1 MDAAFA
7 VLKKTAFFLA
17 FALLVAMPRLA
28 QADAPT
34 FTSPAANQQ
43 FQLGVGSIEIPVSG
57 SDDTNKPISYQVVVT
72 YAGGDPHWLAI
83 GGDTGTTGT
92 ACNGGTNTYQTPG
105 NLSAGVSCAAGSLS
119 SGSHTATI
127 KLNST
132 NSYTP
137 SPTVT
142 FTVTY
147 TPGGASVAALTATP
161 STLTGTNQL
170 TAVSGALAEANV
182 TLSTTSTA
190 VIGFSTTSSAG
201 WLTVQP
207 AANGS
212 TSASTPATLSFTASS
227 AGLSPGSYTGYA
239 TVFYGTNQTLT
250 IGVSF
255 VVTATAVNFAPNT
268 LAWTYESSSLSPSG
282 AQTITLTTP
291 NSDAYTARVTYPAG
305 STATNWLQ
313 INGSS
318 TAYNLTNGSSI
329 SVSLANFSTLTVGQ
343 YTGTITVADPL
354 VPSDTTS
361 LTVTLTVS
369 AATST
374 LSVSPSPVGL
384 SSADGYEQLV
394 TVTSS
399 VAGALSVATSSTN
412 NWLSA
417 SPTTGSVAANV
428 PFYLTVTANTT
439 ASGSGVYS
447 GTLTVTVGTLTQQ
460 VTVNLNAGTTTGV
473 TSSGVVA
480 PTSLSLLGVSGGTA
494 VSQQVVFAGSGT
506 FEISSAVTYSANSGS
521 VAWLTSSS
529 LYGSLTAT
537 GTKVTLRA
545 SPGNLSPGTYTATLP
560 VSLTGTGSSNPS
572 LSLAVTFVVSSGEVL
587 AASPTTVLFH
597 NGTAALSSTV
607 ALSATGSTAIPV
619 TVTVDQAWLTAQLQ
633 SGATETPASILVSAT
648 TAGMTNGLYSGNILV
663 TSSAS
668 STLTIPVVVV
678 VTGVSN
684 PTGLTPSPTALTFSA
699 ALGAGSP
706 ASQSVAI
713 SATTAGTS
721 FTAAASGTTSTGIN
735 WLSINPSGSLTTN
748 QTIVASVSIA
758 GLSAGTYA
766 GNIVLTSNGTT
777 LNVPV
782 NLVISSGG
790 TTPTGGN
797 VGVSASTMNF
807 SAVSGAASPATQ
819 SLTVSS
825 AAGSASV
832 PFTVAAAST
841 GNWLSVTPASGT
853 TQANLSVAVN
863 QANLTA
869 GNYTGT
875 ITITPT
881 GGSAVTVTVFLTVVT
896 EPTFS
901 VNSTLLTFAYQA
913 GSGNTVSPGQF
924 TVIASGGTAAFT
936 VSTSSNGNWLSV
948 TPTSGSTATSTT
960 LSVQVTPGSLAASS
974 TPYAGTITITGANG
988 TVGTATVNV
997 ALNVTNPLPIVSAVL
1012 NAASFGGGPI
1022 APGEIV
1028 SIFGTQIGP
1037 TTPATLTLTSAGKV
1051 STSIGGVTVSF
1062 SGYLAP
1068 LIYVGATQI
1077 NAVVPY
1083 ELSGNKSPFVEVTF
1097 AGQKSNEPSLQLT
1110 TSAPG
1115 IFTANGSG
1123 SGPGAILNADG
1134 SVNSAANPA
1143 TAGTPIV
1150 IYMTGEGLTTPAGV
1164 TGGVTTVNTS
1174 GTGPLTPA
1182 PQLAVSV
1189 MIGSQPAQVLFAGEA
1204 PGMVTGVMQ
1213 VNATVPSTART
1224 GANSVTV
1231 QVGKNISPSGVTVYV
1246 R

>member
-1 MDAAFA
+1 
-7 VLKKTAFFLA
+7 
-17 FALLVAMPRLA
+17 
-28 QADAPT
+28 
-34 FTSPAANQQ
+34 
-43 FQLGVGSIEIPVSG
+43 
-57 SDDTNKPISYQVVVT
+57 
-72 YAGGDPHWLAI
+72 
-83 GGDTGTTGT
+83 
-92 ACNGGTNTYQTPG
+92 
-105 NLSAGVSCAAGSLS
+105 
-119 SGSHTATI
+119 
-127 KLNST
+127 
-132 NSYTP
+132 
-137 SPTVT
+137 
-142 FTVTY
+142 
-147 TPGGASVAALTATP
+147 
-161 STLTGTNQL
+161 
-170 TAVSGALAEANV
+170 
-182 TLSTTSTA
+182 
-190 VIGFSTTSSAG
+190 
-201 WLTVQP
+201 
-207 AANGS
+207 
-212 TSASTPATLSFTASS
+212 
-227 AGLSPGSYTGYA
+227 
-239 TVFYGTNQTLT
+239 
-250 IGVSF
+250 
-255 VVTATAVNFAPNT
+255 
-268 LAWTYESSSLSPSG
+268 
-282 AQTITLTTP
+282 
-291 NSDAYTARVTYPAG
+291 
-305 STATNWLQ
+305 
-313 INGSS
+313 
-318 TAYNLTNGSSI
+318 
-329 SVSLANFSTLTVGQ
+329 
-343 YTGTITVADPL
+343 
-354 VPSDTTS
+354 
-361 LTVTLTVS
+361 
-369 AATST
+369 
-374 LSVSPSPVGL
+374 
-384 SSADGYEQLV
+384 
-394 TVTSS
+394 
-399 VAGALSVATSSTN
+399 
-412 NWLSA
+412 
-417 SPTTGSVAANV
+417 
-428 PFYLTVTANTT
+428 
-439 ASGSGVYS
+439 
-447 GTLTVTVGTLTQQ
+447 
-460 VTVNLNAGTTTGV
+460 
-473 TSSGVVA
+473 
-480 PTSLSLLGVSGGTA
+480 
-494 VSQQVVFAGSGT
+494 
-506 FEISSAVTYSANSGS
+506 
-521 VAWLTSSS
+521 
-529 LYGSLTAT
+529 
-537 GTKVTLRA
+537 
-545 SPGNLSPGTYTATLP
+545 
-560 VSLTGTGSSNPS
+560 
-572 LSLAVTFVVSSGEVL
+572 
-587 AASPTTVLFH
+587 
-597 NGTAALSSTV
+597 
-607 ALSATGSTAIPV
+607 V